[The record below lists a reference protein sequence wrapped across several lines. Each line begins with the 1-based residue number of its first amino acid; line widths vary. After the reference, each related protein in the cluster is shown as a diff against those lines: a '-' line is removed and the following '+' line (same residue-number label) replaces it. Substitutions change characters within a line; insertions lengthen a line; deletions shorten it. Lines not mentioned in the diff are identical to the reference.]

1 MTTRNSN
8 AKPRARSRAMTPRSI
23 FTTIARA
30 LDAYATYRLK
40 KAVPVSELRRAERT
54 IRLYSRPTTRPVQA
68 R

>member
-1 MTTRNSN
+1 MTTRTSHV
-8 AKPRARSRAMTPRSI
+8 KPRARSRAVTPRSI
-23 FTTIARA
+23 FTMIARA

-54 IRLYSRPTTRPVQA
+54 IRLYSRPTTRPVHA